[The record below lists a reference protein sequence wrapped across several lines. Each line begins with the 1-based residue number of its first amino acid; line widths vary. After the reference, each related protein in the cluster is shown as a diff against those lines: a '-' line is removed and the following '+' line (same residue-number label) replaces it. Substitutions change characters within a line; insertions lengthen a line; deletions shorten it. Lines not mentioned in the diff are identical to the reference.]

1 MSLFGNTAANSDAS
15 KTTGF
20 NFGGT
25 AGEATSTKPLFG
37 NPTATAPSTNAPSLF
52 GNPATATPST
62 NPPSLFGNSSNAAPS
77 TNPPSLFGNLGASST
92 ASKPLFGLGN
102 PSTAAPSANPP
113 SLFGNLGTSTT
124 TSTAATPPS
133 IGFGATAQSS
143 NAGLTG
149 TSTSLKMN
157 LGSSTPLFG
166 NVTPSTTTSAAP
178 ASSGLTLGTP
188 LSTQTSSAPT
198 VGLGGTSVAPSTP
211 VVGLGGITSAS
222 STTSSAAA
230 PSFGLGGTSTT
241 ASATA
246 PSTTGLTLGTPLS
259 SSTPKQTLTASTP
272 LFGNNAAAASTTAQ
286 PSSTG
291 SSLGGSTS
299 TAAPTSSTSLF
310 GTTSTATPASTGL
323 TLGGSSTAASA
334 TTTVS
339 TAALQTMSFAD
350 FNGILARL
358 TDEFESL
365 NQQFVE
371 DVRFLNDFDKVL
383 RDNHSKIAAANEE
396 LSEIENDTSKCANES
411 ECISAQLKDISN
423 LVTTLEK
430 QLKINDLD
438 DTLGDISKNSD
449 VKRQHIMQ
457 MYLAT
462 DAQMIQLE
470 EDVEGLSQQVNAIAK
485 VTGPDQSNSPETFDD
500 IRQILGNQM
509 DQLIYVDKQS
519 EELNKRLNDIKV
531 KF

>member
-1 MSLFGNTAANSDAS
+1 
-15 KTTGF
+15 
-20 NFGGT
+20 
-25 AGEATSTKPLFG
+25 
-37 NPTATAPSTNAPSLF
+37 
-52 GNPATATPST
+52 
-62 NPPSLFGNSSNAAPS
+62 
-77 TNPPSLFGNLGASST
+77 
-92 ASKPLFGLGN
+92 
-102 PSTAAPSANPP
+102 
-113 SLFGNLGTSTT
+113 
-124 TSTAATPPS
+124 
-133 IGFGATAQSS
+133 
-143 NAGLTG
+143 
-149 TSTSLKMN
+149 
-157 LGSSTPLFG
+157 
-166 NVTPSTTTSAAP
+166 
-178 ASSGLTLGTP
+178 
-188 LSTQTSSAPT
+188 
-198 VGLGGTSVAPSTP
+198 
-211 VVGLGGITSAS
+211 
-222 STTSSAAA
+222 
-230 PSFGLGGTSTT
+230 
-241 ASATA
+241 
-246 PSTTGLTLGTPLS
+246 
-259 SSTPKQTLTASTP
+259 
-272 LFGNNAAAASTTAQ
+272 
-286 PSSTG
+286 
-291 SSLGGSTS
+291 
-299 TAAPTSSTSLF
+299 
-310 GTTSTATPASTGL
+310 
-323 TLGGSSTAASA
+323 
-334 TTTVS
+334 
-339 TAALQTMSFAD
+339 MSFAD

>member
-25 AGEATSTKPLFG
+25 AGGATSTKP
-37 NPTATAPSTNAPSLF
+37 LF

-62 NPPSLFGNSSNAAPS
+62 NPPSLFGN
-77 TNPPSLFGNLGASST
+77 LGASST
-92 ASKPLFGLGN
+92 APKPLFGLGN
-102 PSTAAPSANPP
+102 PSNAAPSANPP

-143 NAGLTG
+143 NTGLTG
-149 TSTSLKMN
+149 TSTSLKLN

-188 LSTQTSSAPT
+188 LSTQTSAAPT

-211 VVGLGGITSAS
+211 VVGLGGITTAS

-272 LFGNNAAAASTTAQ
+272 LFGNNAAASTTAQ
-286 PSSTG
+286 P
-291 SSLGGSTS
+291 GGNTT

-339 TAALQTMSFAD
+339 TTALQTMSFAD

-383 RDNHSKIAAANEE
+383 RDNHSKIAVANEE

-470 EDVEGLSQQVNAIAK
+470 EDVEGLSQQVDAIAK
-485 VTGPDQSNSPETFDD
+485 VTGPDQPNSPETFDD

-509 DQLIYVDKQS
+509 NQLIYVDRQS

>member
-1 MSLFGNTAANSDAS
+1 MSLFGNNSDAS

-25 AGEATSTKPLFG
+25 AGGATSSASIFG
-37 NPTATAPSTNAPSLF
+37 NPTNV
-52 GNPATATPST
+52 
-62 NPPSLFGNSSNAAPS
+62 APS

-113 SLFGNLGTSTT
+113 SLFGNLGTSTI
-124 TSTAATPPS
+124 TSNAAAPPS
-133 IGFGATAQSS
+133 FGSGTTAQSS
-143 NAGLTG
+143 TTGLIG
-149 TSTSLKMN
+149 TSTPSKLN

-166 NVTPSTTTSAAP
+166 NITPSATTSAAP

-188 LSTQTSSAPT
+188 LSTQTSAAPI
-198 VGLGGTSVAPSTP
+198 VGLGGTSVTPSTP

-230 PSFGLGGTSTT
+230 PSFGLGGTSAT
-241 ASATA
+241 ASSATA

-259 SSTPKQTLTASTP
+259 SSTPKQTLTTSTP
-272 LFGNNAAAASTTAQ
+272 LFGNNAAASTTAQ
-286 PSSTG
+286 P
-291 SSLGGSTS
+291 GGNAT

-310 GTTSTATPASTGL
+310 GGGTTSTATPSSTGL
-323 TLGGSSTAASA
+323 TLGGTSTATSA
-334 TTTVS
+334 TATVS
-339 TAALQTMSFAD
+339 SAALQSMSFAD

-358 TDEFESL
+358 TDEFENL

-423 LVTTLEK
+423 LVATLEK

-470 EDVEGLSQQVNAIAK
+470 EDVEGLSQQVDAIAK
-485 VTGPDQSNSPETFDD
+485 ITGPDQSNSPETFDD

-531 KF
+531 KL